1 MDSSIRRFG
10 MATKGSE
17 FGGVPGRIQ
26 PLPHSLTPAEE
37 ARLMRATMD
46 TEDPAVETVETRRVA
61 EAGKRGVG
69 PVDLN
74 GDL

>member
-1 MDSSIRRFG
+1 
-10 MATKGSE
+10 MAIKGSE

-46 TEDPAVETVETRRVA
+46 ADDPSTATADSVRVT

-69 PVDLN
+69 PVDTAGNL
-74 GDL
+74 

>member
-1 MDSSIRRFG
+1 

-26 PLPHSLTPAEE
+26 PLPHTLTPAEE
-37 ARLMRATMD
+37 ARLMRSTMSAP
-46 TEDPAVETVETRRVA
+46 DPASASVESERVRD
-61 EAGKRGVG
+61 AGKRGVG
-69 PVDLN
+69 PVDLA

>member
-1 MDSSIRRFG
+1 

-17 FGGVPGRIQ
+17 FGGVPGRIA
-26 PLPHSLTPAEE
+26 PLPHELTPAEE
-37 ARLMRATMD
+37 ARLMRATMAA
-46 TEDPAVETVETRRVA
+46 EDPATATVETERVA

-69 PVDLN
+69 PVDEE